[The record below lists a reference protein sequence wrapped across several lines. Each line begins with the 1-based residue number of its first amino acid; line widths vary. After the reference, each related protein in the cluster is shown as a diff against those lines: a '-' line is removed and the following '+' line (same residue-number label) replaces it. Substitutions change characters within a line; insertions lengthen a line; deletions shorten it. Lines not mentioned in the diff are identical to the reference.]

1 MGSARQLTVRSRDIK
16 SVQNTAPLKMK
27 TLLAAV
33 LVASLLAVA
42 LSAPNPEAKPEYH
55 GAKPEEGGD
64 NSEFGENDNVQV
76 QQLQLG
82 GAGVA
87 DAEINQAMLE
97 GGCGCNIC
105 PCAQLY
111 CYSHQALCTNSP

>member
-1 MGSARQLTVRSRDIK
+1 MGISTRQLTVRSRDIK

-27 TLLAAV
+27 TFLAAV

-42 LSAPNPEAKPEYH
+42 LSAPNPEPKPEMH
-55 GAKPEEGGD
+55 EDGGD

-82 GAGVA
+82 GVGA

-97 GGCGCNIC
+97 GGCGCNTC
-105 PCAQLY
+105 P
-111 CYSHQALCTNSP
+111 